1 MPAVAKLAV
10 LSWRN
15 TREGVKKNS
24 ARIGAVWIGGI
35 PTPRKSIKKHI
46 TPSFARSAER
56 SLRVMET
63 TVVNTAAERV
73 TLSPAEQNPYDPTSL
88 MLYHTSV
95 GLVEKL
101 VKQGLLTP
109 SDYKKAIDVLNKK
122 YGLSSCSIF
131 AEIA

>member
-1 MPAVAKLAV
+1 
-10 LSWRN
+10 
-15 TREGVKKNS
+15 
-24 ARIGAVWIGGI
+24 
-35 PTPRKSIKKHI
+35 
-46 TPSFARSAER
+46 
-56 SLRVMET
+56 MET

-73 TLSPAEQNPYDPTSL
+73 TLSPAEQNPYDPTQL

-95 GLVEKL
+95 GLVENL

-122 YGLSSCSIF
+122 YSLSSCSIF